1 MPDFDPYHRWLGIP
15 PDERPISK
23 YRLLALG
30 EFEEDP
36 EVINSAA
43 ERQTMYLRSMQAG
56 EHANLVAQL
65 LNEVSQARVTLLDP
79 AGKSNYDAL
88 LSADRTISIPQQGA
102 TNALTPDVLP
112 PVETGVALPNTFS
125 PYMTSHLQRAKTSQ
139 KRKQTQYEF
148 VKWTAVTVL
157 VVVAVVSLINVFT
170 TEETTKTPKL
180 RADDYR
186 VINEEGLVGYP
197 KTAAD
202 NRSVVTN
209 DTNREPV
216 RDSTASEPVRD
227 STDTSH
233 ANANNQ
239 TSPAEAA
246 VAPPLADASFDA
258 AQEPKSVIVAG
269 AEEQK
274 RIVQDLL
281 QNGVDLEIDIPFT
294 DGSRRRVTKQASGS
308 KPAPLPANF
317 EVVSIHHGG
326 RPMLVST
333 AKQIAS
339 LGTVRNLQV
348 WNCGL
353 RREHLQYLVL
363 LPQLEALNLDDN
375 DLAGDDLEGL
385 VIPAYY
391 LYLSTNPRL
400 KLSDILEFQAPRM
413 RLLRHEC
420 AISKIEELIQLETQ
434 FLQLTELTLTPDKV
448 SLACITN
455 LHKTKRISVLG
466 LRVTEPFFYGADQTR
481 AALWQERTRAII
493 RSEFFRRRLERLEL
507 LDVSEDSV
515 NYVVDLLESLDAAPT
530 STSLQ
535 QLGCHVWGD
544 AVKDKKLLDRYE
556 QALSRVTL
564 KYPRLE
570 VQDMVLEPSSSSPK
584 DSRF

>member
-1 MPDFDPYHRWLGIP
+1 MPDFDHYHRWLGIP

-30 EFEEDP
+30 EFEENP
-36 EVINSAA
+36 EVINAAA

-79 AGKSNYDAL
+79 AEKSNYDAL
-88 LSADRTISIPQQGA
+88 LSADRTNSIPQQEA
-102 TNALTPDVLP
+102 THALTPDVLP

-125 PYMTSHLQRAKTSQ
+125 PYMTSQLQRAKTSQ
-139 KRKQTQYEF
+139 KRKQTQHEF
-148 VKWTAVTVL
+148 VKWTSVTVL
-157 VVVAVVSLINVFT
+157 VAVAVVSLINVFT

-180 RADDYR
+180 SADDYR

-197 KTAAD
+197 KTSVD

-209 DTNREPV
+209 NTN
-216 RDSTASEPVRD
+216 SEPVRD

-233 ANANNQ
+233 ANANNE

-258 AQEPKSVIVAG
+258 DQEQKSVIIAG

-281 QNGVDLEIDIPFT
+281 QNGVDLEIDIRFT
-294 DGSRRRVTKQASGS
+294 DGSSRRVTKQASGS
-308 KPAPLPANF
+308 KPALLPANF
-317 EVVSIHHGG
+317 EVVAIHHGG

-339 LGTVRNLQV
+339 LGTVKNLQV

-391 LYLSTNPRL
+391 LYLSSNPRL

-455 LHKTKRISVLG
+455 LHKSKRISVLG

-493 RSEFFRRRLERLEL
+493 RSEFFRTRLERLEL

-535 QLGCHVWGD
+535 KLGCYVWGD
-544 AVKDKKLLDRYE
+544 AVKDKELLDRYE
-556 QALSRVTL
+556 QALSRLTL

-570 VQDMVLEPSSSSPK
+570 VQDMVLERSSPSPK